1 MKLTDKQQA
10 LLMFSAFVLPPLA
23 TWMGLGYPTG
33 RVELGLLGSSLL
45 GGVIAAIKE
54 LLGGKP
60 PNSDPTSNGGS

>member
-1 MKLTDKQQA
+1 
-10 LLMFSAFVLPPLA
+10 
-23 TWMGLGYPTG
+23 MGLGYPTG